1 MGAVRETILNMK
13 IAALTAKTRVK
24 NIQGESDKIF
34 LKDGKFSGKWNLSN
48 IWEIYAVFRY
58 EYFGLL

>member
-24 NIQGESDKIF
+24 NIQGELDKIF

-48 IWEIYAVFRY
+48 I
-58 EYFGLL
+58 

>member
-34 LKDGKFSGKWNLSN
+34 LKDGKFSGK
-48 IWEIYAVFRY
+48 
-58 EYFGLL
+58 